1 VPTSPPGSGLAAINL
16 IHLNF
21 FSLSLSHR
29 ANPGKMVHRV
39 LIAHE
44 WRIPRLMVALLI
56 TELPLTVL
64 CLVLMG
70 IADPNTY
77 RTKLWADG
85 GKAGLNSNPN
95 IILYSY
101 ANYKPLEPPLV
112 WSQ

>member
-1 VPTSPPGSGLAAINL
+1 
-16 IHLNF
+16 
-21 FSLSLSHR
+21 
-29 ANPGKMVHRV
+29 MRV

-44 WRIPRLMVALLI
+44 WRMPKLMVGLLI
-56 TELPLTVL
+56 LELPLTVL

-70 IADPNTY
+70 VADPNTY

>member
-1 VPTSPPGSGLAAINL
+1 
-16 IHLNF
+16 
-21 FSLSLSHR
+21 
-29 ANPGKMVHRV
+29 MVHRV

-44 WRIPRLMVALLI
+44 WRIPRLMVGLLI